1 MCYRR
6 IININALMFYKKKH
20 KIKYKLVLKLLDKE
34 VILVIFVKKKNKE

>member
-6 IININALMFYKKKH
+6 IININALIFY

-34 VILVIFVKKKNKE
+34 IILVIFVKKKNKE